1 MAATIR
7 VGTCSFADESLSKLW
22 YPAGIRTGEERLR
35 YYAERFDTV
44 EIDSTFYAL
53 PIEDTVA
60 RWAERTPRDFVFHVK
75 AFAMMTRHPV
85 RLERLPVDLRD
96 EVEADERGRVER
108 PPRAVRAEIFARFRS
123 ALEPLRAGG
132 KLGGVLM
139 QLPPYVVPK
148 PASFEYLEWARE
160 QLGDDEML
168 VEFRHRSWLD
178 EERRASVLGFLEAL
192 PATYVIVDA
201 PRSEAKNV
209 LPTVPAVTSESAY
222 VRMHGRN
229 ASTWNIRARSAAER
243 FDHLYSDEELGEWVE
258 PLRELAQTSR
268 RVFVMFNNNGRSEI
282 QSGGKQSSVIAQA
295 PTNAVSLRALLK
307 RAGLPVA
314 EPPSAR
320 A

>member
-7 VGTCSFADESLSKLW
+7 VGTCSFADESLTKLW
-22 YPAGIRTGEERLR
+22 YPAEIRTGEQRLR

-53 PIEDTVA
+53 PAEGAVA
-60 RWAERTPRDFVFHVK
+60 RWADRTPPDFVFHVK

-85 RLERLPVDLRD
+85 KLERFPADLRD
-96 EVEADERGRVER
+96 EVEADERGRIDR
-108 PPRAVRAEIFARFRS
+108 PSRAVRAEVFARFWN
-123 ALEPLRAGG
+123 ALEPLRAAH

-178 EERRASVLGFLEAL
+178 EERRASVLSFLESL
-192 PATYVIVDA
+192 PATYVTVDA
-201 PRSEAKNV
+201 PKSEARNV
-209 LPTVPAVTSESAY
+209 LPTVPAVTSDRAY

-229 ASTWNIRARSAAER
+229 AGTWNTRARSAAER
-243 FDHLYSDEELGEWVE
+243 FDHLYSAEELGEWVE
-258 PLRELAQTSR
+258 PLRELAQASR
-268 RVFVMFNNNGRSEI
+268 STFVMFNNNGRSEVP
-282 QSGGKQSSVIAQA
+282 SRGKAATFIAQA
-295 PTNAVSLRALLK
+295 PTNALMLRALLK
-307 RAGLPVA
+307 DAGLPVA
-314 EPPSAR
+314 EPASACS
-320 A
+320 